1 MSNAMTSMHFI
12 TIIIPT
18 IYRIVYLIF
27 ITSFLLNP
35 IFGDI
40 VKLHTVH
47 CTSSIATNSCYIIKL
62 HTQSIF
68 WLVQIC
74 WNGENSI
81 WTCTR
86 FVWTVCYTKAQC
98 WIFESPVRVFCIRS
112 LKFWFDEEC
121 FFSSSARII
130 HNK

>member
-86 FVWTVCYTKAQC
+86 FVRTVPHKITVLNFRITGTRFLHSLVKILI
-98 WIFESPVRVFCIRS
+98 WRRVS
-112 LKFWFDEEC
+112 
-121 FFSSSARII
+121 FFFLSKNHS
-130 HNK
+130 